1 MCLSAVANSSSS
13 GSRRDSLTGSSDL
26 YKRTPSSLTPIGH
39 GGFYNG
45 LGFSSSPGPVGMPL
59 PTQAPSHSLTPPPS
73 LSTHGSSSSLNLGV
87 YYLRKAHKYAL
98 LFSLYLKNLVILIF
112 FYSFLQGD
120 WPMAAAVSF
129 LLLLE
134 LRQSI
139 AVPLLAPPS
148 SVPAASF
155 SLHHDSVT
163 ACLTW
168 CHPDEAACLRTSV
181 TTVTRTSNCVRL
193 QAMWWSSLKTS
204 MAPGVHFCHLL
215 CWLNSGANS
224 LVSLSMLH

>member
-87 YYLRKAHKYAL
+87 YHFFYSKIGCFILFYLLKGKKNFVTNIE
-98 LFSLYLKNLVILIF
+98 LFSL
-112 FYSFLQGD
+112 QED
-120 WPMAAAVSF
+120 
-129 LLLLE
+129 
-134 LRQSI
+134 
-139 AVPLLAPPS
+139 
-148 SVPAASF
+148 
-155 SLHHDSVT
+155 
-163 ACLTW
+163 
-168 CHPDEAACLRTSV
+168 
-181 TTVTRTSNCVRL
+181 
-193 QAMWWSSLKTS
+193 
-204 MAPGVHFCHLL
+204 
-215 CWLNSGANS
+215 
-224 LVSLSMLH
+224 